1 MLPFQNELKSEH
13 TMRVN
18 LIVDASCAK
27 CQMGKNNDDE
37 CLLAVEINSDIYYVE
52 GTTIDDHGDAHA
64 IDGFCNAAIDIKSLI
79 LLSFVEMKKSSNIN
93 LSLKYGKML
102 ILVLIDS
109 SSTFFVP
116 KTTVGSS
123 VLTTIFG
130 LVKSDILR

>member
-1 MLPFQNELKSEH
+1 MMRSILNTVIFFYFFSSNIVLPFQNEFKSEH

-64 IDGFCNAAIDIKSLI
+64 IDGFCNVVRKAHVEGIIDDGRFYLDKFRL
-79 LLSFVEMKKSSNIN
+79 
-93 LSLKYGKML
+93 LKYREKKKL
-102 ILVLIDS
+102 YS
-109 SSTFFVP
+109 N
-116 KTTVGSS
+116 
-123 VLTTIFG
+123 
-130 LVKSDILR
+130 

>member
-1 MLPFQNELKSEH
+1 MMRSILDTVIFFYFFSSNIVLPFQNELKSEH

-64 IDGFCNAAIDIKSLI
+64 IDGFCNVGRKAHVEGIIDDGRFYLDKFRL
-79 LLSFVEMKKSSNIN
+79 
-93 LSLKYGKML
+93 LKYREKNKL
-102 ILVLIDS
+102 YS
-109 SSTFFVP
+109 N
-116 KTTVGSS
+116 
-123 VLTTIFG
+123 
-130 LVKSDILR
+130 

>member
-1 MLPFQNELKSEH
+1 MMRSILDTVIFFYFFSSNIVLPFQNELKSEQ

-64 IDGFCNAAIDIKSLI
+64 IDGFCNVVRKAHVEGIIDDGRFYLDKFRL
-79 LLSFVEMKKSSNIN
+79 
-93 LSLKYGKML
+93 LKYREKKKL
-102 ILVLIDS
+102 YS
-109 SSTFFVP
+109 N
-116 KTTVGSS
+116 
-123 VLTTIFG
+123 
-130 LVKSDILR
+130 